1 MASKVQEISGS
12 IRDGAADVKER
23 VHDVAESLADKVED
37 AIDQAGVEGK
47 RVAKKLKREL
57 SRRWQVVDRTGRDNA
72 FVMAIGAL
80 AVGVLVGYL
89 IGRDRD

>member
-1 MASKVQEISGS
+1 MASKAQEISGS

-23 VHDVAESLADKVED
+23 VQDAAESLADKVEEVL
-37 AIDQAGVEGK
+37 DQASDEGK
-47 RVAKKLKREL
+47 RVAKRVRKEL
-57 SRRWQVVDRTGRDNA
+57 AKRWQVVDRTGRDNA

>member
-23 VHDVAESLADKVED
+23 VHDVAESLADKVEE

-57 SRRWQVVDRTGRDNA
+57 SKRWQVVDRTGRDNA

>member
-1 MASKVQEISGS
+1 MTSRVQEISGS

-57 SRRWQVVDRTGRDNA
+57 AKRWQVVDRTGRDNA

>member
-23 VHDVAESLADKVED
+23 VQDAAEVLADKVED

-57 SRRWQVVDRTGRDNA
+57 AKRWQVVDRTGRDNA

>member
-1 MASKVQEISGS
+1 MTSRAQEISGS
-12 IRDGAADVKER
+12 IREGAAEVRDR
-23 VHDVAESLADKVED
+23 VQDAAESLADKVEE
-37 AIDQAGVEGK
+37 AIDQAGDQGK
-47 RVAKKLKREL
+47 RVAKKLKKEL
-57 SRRWQVVDRTGRDNA
+57 ARRWQVVDRTGRDNA